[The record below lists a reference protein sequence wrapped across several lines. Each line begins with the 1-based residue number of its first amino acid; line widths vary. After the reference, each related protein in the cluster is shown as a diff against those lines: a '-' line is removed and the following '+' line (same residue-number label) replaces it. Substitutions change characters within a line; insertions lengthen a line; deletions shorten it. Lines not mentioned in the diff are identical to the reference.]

1 MGAPLQ
7 KKHMNRNKTISLNK
21 DDTNSPVNDKK
32 AKTSGKNTVQQEKS
46 RRQGQSKSDQMIEE
60 IELLQQKVD
69 QSSVPPKLNS
79 KLDRMIDRLRRM
91 AQFGSYSGE
100 FEVINKYVDW
110 TTGVPWG
117 HVSQDQIELE
127 RAKRIMDKHHYG
139 MDSVK
144 NLVLDYLA
152 VMKLH
157 LSQDTGQTGQSPA
170 EQAHPE
176 ANVQRNMDKNAQ
188 ANTDKNAQTQP
199 TDYQT
204 NDMSNLEGSSSHAPI
219 ICFVGLQGVGKTTMA
234 KSIAKTLGRKFSRI
248 SLGALG
254 SVTQLRGQSR
264 AYLDAEPGQI
274 VKSLVRV
281 GTMNPVI
288 LLDEI
293 DKVSGKKGLLND
305 VMAALLEILDPEQN
319 STFVDHYID
328 YPIDLSRVMFICT
341 ANNLGTLSAALLD
354 RLEVIRFTSY
364 TDEEKVVIA
373 KDYLLP
379 KVLESTGLRN
389 NQLIIEDDVWPQ
401 VVRPLGFDAGIR
413 QLERNLTSL
422 ARHAA
427 RYIVEGNQNQVRI
440 TLDNV
445 KEFLPEGIGTLS

>member
-1 MGAPLQ
+1 MDPQPQ
-7 KKHMNRNKTISLNK
+7 KQQMKTNKTISLNGKPQK
-21 DDTNSPVNDKK
+21 DGQPSGVKPSGGSSK
-32 AKTSGKNTVQQEKS
+32 ADEMV
-46 RRQGQSKSDQMIEE
+46 EE
-60 IELLQQKVD
+60 IELLQKKAD
-69 QSSVPPKLNS
+69 DSSVPPDLKD

-91 AQFGSYSGE
+91 ARFGSYSGD
-100 FEVINKYVDW
+100 FELISKYVDW
-110 TTGVPWG
+110 TTRIPWG
-117 HVSQDQIELE
+117 HVSNDHIDLQQ
-127 RAKRIMDKHHYG
+127 AKKTMDKNHYG
-139 MDSVK
+139 MNSVK
-144 NLVLDYLA
+144 NLILDYLA

-157 LSQDTGQTGQSPA
+157 MQQ
-170 EQAHPE
+170 EQKRQA
-176 ANVQRNMDKNAQ
+176 ANQGKNSSGE
-188 ANTDKNAQTQP
+188 
-199 TDYQT
+199 
-204 NDMSNLEGSSSHAPI
+204 MSRLQGSSSHAPI

-234 KSIAKTLGRKFSRI
+234 KSIAQTLGREFSRI

-293 DKVSGKKGLLND
+293 DKVSGKTGLLND

-328 YPIDLSRVMFICT
+328 HPIDLSNVMFVCT

-364 TDEEKVVIA
+364 TDEEKVTIA
-373 KDYLLP
+373 RKYLFP
-379 KVLESTGLRN
+379 KVLEATALRED
-389 NQLIIEDDVWPQ
+389 QIVIEDNVWPQ
-401 VVRPLGFDAGIR
+401 IVRPLGFDAGIR

-427 RYIVEGNQNQVRI
+427 RFIVEEGQDTVRV
-440 TLDNV
+440 TMDNV
-445 KEFLPEGIGTLS
+445 KQFMPEGIGTLS